1 MVRLQSGHTWA
12 RANLGLLPKL
22 GVFVTGCGVAKL
34 YICSANISYCDASR
48 SRLAGY
54 KTSNTK
60 AINFDFK
67 LFWQYLKPHLWRLIA
82 AMLVRLTHINV
93 QFGLVLSF
101 RVH

>member
-1 MVRLQSGHTWA
+1 MGRLQTGHTSG

-22 GVFVTGCGVAKL
+22 GVFVTGCGIAKL
-34 YICSANISYCDASR
+34 YINANTSYCDASR

-54 KTSNTK
+54 KASNTK

-82 AMLVRLTHINV
+82 AMLVSLSCNNV
-93 QFGLVLSF
+93 
-101 RVH
+101 

>member
-1 MVRLQSGHTWA
+1 MGRLQSGHTSA

-34 YICSANISYCDASR
+34 YICNANCDASR

-82 AMLVRLTHINV
+82 AMLVRLNHTNDN
-93 QFGLVLSF
+93 LN
-101 RVH
+101 